1 MQLKRKILTLCCV
14 AGALWGCARYPEAER
29 AADLDEDVAVLLP
42 DQPTDPAIVTAEPTM
57 ARTLYA
63 NDWVGA
69 ARVSLEPGELIPPHE
84 SGTRFVYAESDCT
97 LSVIDN
103 GTEEIVDMEPGEVVT
118 WPAGRL
124 GIANVGTSTAELL
137 VVERSPVE
145 TSPDLVTLAIPD
157 DAVEME
163 RHGTVVLD
171 DENVLAVDM
180 RLEELEADPLPANLP
195 MLIVA
200 LSDCDL
206 EFQGPAV
213 SDVEEVMRLGE
224 AVWLDAG
231 YGAVANVGEGEAHA
245 LVFALRK

>member
-84 SGTRFVYAESDCT
+84 AGTRFVYPLTECT
-97 LSVIDN
+97 LSVIDK
-103 GTEEIVDMEPGEVVT
+103 GTEEIVNLEPGELAT

-124 GIANVGTSTAELL
+124 GVANVEASTAEFL
-137 VVERSPVE
+137 VVERSPVD

-157 DAVEME
+157 DAIDTE
-163 RHGTVVLD
+163 RHGIVLLD
-171 DENVLAVDM
+171 DDTVLAIDM
-180 RLEELEADPLPANLP
+180 RLEELESDPLPANLP
-195 MLIVA
+195 MLVVA

-213 SDVEEVMRLGE
+213 SDVEEVMKQGE
-224 AVWLDAG
+224 AVWREAG
-231 YGAVANVGEGEAHA
+231 YGAVVNVGEGEAHA
-245 LVFALRK
+245 LVLAPRK